1 MLVNIGKLDKKIKIY
16 EEKKEKDSDGFETTS
31 ESLLL
36 SSWAQVTNTSGTTVI
51 KSNADFEDVKTRFL
65 IRTPKIELT
74 HDMYIQFNNSRYDIL
89 YVNDYEYDR
98 HFTEIFAK
106 KVEL

>member
-1 MLVNIGKLDKKIKIY
+1 M
-16 EEKKEKDSDGFETTS
+16 
-31 ESLLL
+31 
-36 SSWAQVTNTSGTTVI
+36 TNTSGTTII

-65 IRTPKIELT
+65 IRTPRMALT

-98 HFTEIFAK
+98 HFTEILTK